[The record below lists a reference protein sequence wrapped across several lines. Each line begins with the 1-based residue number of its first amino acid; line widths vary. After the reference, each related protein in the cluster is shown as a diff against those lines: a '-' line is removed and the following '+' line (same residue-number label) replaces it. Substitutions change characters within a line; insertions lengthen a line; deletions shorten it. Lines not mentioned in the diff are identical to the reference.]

1 MSRSSA
7 LCQDGDLDLIRDA
20 SISLAAHGQYMYVF
34 FLNFSVRNCLTFTR
48 FSENIHLKPYT
59 SEADFY
65 ERIYPLY
72 LALLDKAK
80 VFMEETEANPER
92 TIVFISAGFDA
103 CEWEHQGMQR
113 HDRRVPVSL
122 RDNHDPLYIYIYC
135 KKLMAK
141 KVSFYSR
148 YTRDIAAFADK
159 YTEGKVVSVLEGGYS
174 DRALTSAAMGHIVGM
189 RGSLPEG
196 CDEWWT
202 EKELI
207 NVSLYMLSG

>member
-1 MSRSSA
+1 MTII
-7 LCQDGDLDLIRDA
+7 L
-20 SISLAAHGQYMYVF
+20 MY
-34 FLNFSVRNCLTFTR
+34 
-48 FSENIHLKPYT
+48 
-59 SEADFY
+59 
-65 ERIYPLY
+65 
-72 LALLDKAK
+72 
-80 VFMEETEANPER
+80 
-92 TIVFISAGFDA
+92 
-103 CEWEHQGMQR
+103 
-113 HDRRVPVSL
+113 
-122 RDNHDPLYIYIYC
+122 
-135 KKLMAK
+135 KKLMAKKKKKK

-207 NVSLYMLSG
+207 NVSLSARLMMLALTGVMIFFSWKRQRKRREEVNLRLFQQSLLYNPISLEHTLSSPTLKG

>member
-1 MSRSSA
+1 M
-7 LCQDGDLDLIRDA
+7 I
-20 SISLAAHGQYMYVF
+20 IM
-34 FLNFSVRNCLTFTR
+34 
-48 FSENIHLKPYT
+48 IH
-59 SEADFY
+59 F
-65 ERIYPLY
+65 IY
-72 LALLDKAK
+72 
-80 VFMEETEANPER
+80 
-92 TIVFISAGFDA
+92 I
-103 CEWEHQGMQR
+103 
-113 HDRRVPVSL
+113 
-122 RDNHDPLYIYIYC
+122 YIYIYC